1 MQLRKLIGI
10 VYRRLTPLNW
20 QYFIDCQRA
29 KRSWLKRKVIFIHIP
44 KSAGISL
51 STALYGKPLGHIPFF
66 AIRRFLGEDVGNY
79 YCFTYIR
86 EPKARFISAVNY
98 ARENWDEIK
107 GSKGLPSKK
116 VLFGDID
123 TLLKVWLLG
132 KSDNKL
138 NYIFKSQSFF
148 VSQTEGFV
156 DLFPF
161 DDISEAGNIIKKKTG
176 FSVELQKMNSSGG
189 KNIVLSNESER
200 FLEKIYEKDF
210 FLYEKVKGNDAF

>member
-10 VYRRLTPLNW
+10 VYRRLTPVNW

-29 KRSWLKRKVIFIHIP
+29 KGGWRERKVIFVHVP

-66 AIRRFLGEDVGNY
+66 AIRRYLGSDVGNY

-86 EPKARFISAVNY
+86 EPKARFISAVNF
-98 ARENWDEIK
+98 ARDNWDEIK

-116 VLFGDID
+116 ILFGDID
-123 TLLKVWLLG
+123 ALLKFWLLG
-132 KSDNKL
+132 KSDSDL

-148 VSQTEGFV
+148 VSEAYE
-156 DLFPF
+156 DLEFFPF
-161 DDISEAGNIIKKKTG
+161 DNISEASDIIKRRSG
-176 FSVELQKMNSSGG
+176 VAIEIHKMNSSG
-189 KNIVLSNESER
+189 KNNIVLSLEAER
-200 FLEKIYEKDF
+200 LLEEIYRKDF
-210 FLYEKVKGNDAF
+210 FLYRKVKNDAL